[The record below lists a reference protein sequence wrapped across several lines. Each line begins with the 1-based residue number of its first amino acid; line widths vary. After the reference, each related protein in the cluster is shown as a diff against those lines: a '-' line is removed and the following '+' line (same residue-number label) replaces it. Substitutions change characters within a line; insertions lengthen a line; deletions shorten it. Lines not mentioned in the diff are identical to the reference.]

1 MDFIDWAAHGRSLQ
15 RNISMRCH
23 FTKVVH
29 DILPTNS
36 LVSKY
41 SPGIRSA
48 KCPCCP
54 HLCEDR
60 DHVIR
65 CPHSTRRTWRRQCLI
80 AIRKRCDQLSTRP
93 YLTEILLGALEAWFA
108 DSELRMPNLPTLYNR
123 LLYEQKAIGWRQVF
137 NGRFSNE
144 WAVLQDDYLHQQRK
158 HKGRHDG
165 LNWTTSITCEI
176 WKQWRVLWE
185 MRNQVIH
192 GRNLAEQ
199 ATIQRRTAISELRAI
214 YLLREE
220 MLPGDRCILMATV
233 EQHAEKPTLI
243 LKNWIHTFK
252 PTVIHSVKI
261 ATQSALRG
269 VRSLTEY
276 FRPLR

>member
-1 MDFIDWAAHGRSLQ
+1 
-15 RNISMRCH
+15 
-23 FTKVVH
+23 
-29 DILPTNS
+29 
-36 LVSKY
+36 
-41 SPGIRSA
+41 
-48 KCPCCP
+48 
-54 HLCEDR
+54 
-60 DHVIR
+60 
-65 CPHSTRRTWRRQCLI
+65 
-80 AIRKRCDQLSTRP
+80 
-93 YLTEILLGALEAWFA
+93 
-108 DSELRMPNLPTLYNR
+108 
-123 LLYEQKAIGWRQVF
+123 
-137 NGRFSNE
+137 
-144 WAVLQDDYLHQQRK
+144 
-158 HKGRHDG
+158 
-165 LNWTTSITCEI
+165 
-176 WKQWRVLWE
+176 

-192 GRNLAEQ
+192 GRDLAEQ